1 IHKFAGS
8 GVGAGQAVRRQCV
21 DLDARSAALGL
32 LRFASAG
39 YRAHQPPAGCSL
51 KKMNAVDLQNGQ
63 CAPQH
68 SALSV
73 AERAQ
78 LLWTVPAWRVENER
92 LVREFRFDN
101 YYATMAFVNAVAWI
115 AHQQDHHPELTV
127 GYNRCTVR

>member
-1 IHKFAGS
+1 
-8 GVGAGQAVRRQCV
+8 
-21 DLDARSAALGL
+21 
-32 LRFASAG
+32 
-39 YRAHQPPAGCSL
+39 
-51 KKMNAVDLQNGQ
+51 MNAADLQNGQ

-68 SALSV
+68 SALSA

-78 LLWTVPAWRVENER
+78 LLPAVPEWRIEDER

-127 GYNRCTVR
+127 GYNRCTVRYDTHTAKGISLNDFICAAKIDALTAQPQA